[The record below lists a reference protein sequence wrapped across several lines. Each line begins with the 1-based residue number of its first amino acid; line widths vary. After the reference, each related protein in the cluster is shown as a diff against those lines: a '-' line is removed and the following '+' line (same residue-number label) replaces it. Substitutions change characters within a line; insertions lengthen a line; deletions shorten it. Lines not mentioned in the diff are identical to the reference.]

1 METENIQLEDYFK
14 YSEGGILKRNAKLHS
29 DISNFIK
36 GDVPFK
42 GKFYCFYNK
51 IEMPTCKICS
61 GPVKFKNMTIG
72 FNDYCSNDC
81 RYSDGDLKER
91 KRKTNLERYGVDN
104 PSKSSIIKEKVKESN
119 NKKFGYDYP
128 LQSSEVKERFRNTNL
143 EKYGVD
149 NPSKL
154 KEFRERAENTNLEKF
169 GVKHAMQNTKIADDL
184 KLYFINEYGVDNPS
198 KLKEVRERAE
208 NTNLEKFGVKHAMQN
223 KIIKEISKTSILKKY
238 GDYYSNTQE
247 YKNIMNRILL
257 DRNNKEVNNE
267 ELSLISFNKSEYTI
281 LCKGCNKV
289 FNIQRQLYR
298 NRKNLNKKVCLI
310 CNPITNGSSSLEFE
324 LSNFIKSIYSGDIIN
339 NYRYE
344 NKEIDIF
351 LPDLN
356 VGFEFNGLYWH
367 SELHKDKK
375 YHYDKIKF
383 FERES
388 ISIMMIWEDD
398 WEYKKD
404 IIHSMIRS
412 KIYIVTRKIFARKC
426 EVRSISDNKMVS
438 NFLNNNHLQG
448 NINSS
453 IKIGL
458 FYNNELVSLM
468 TFGKLRKSLGSKT
481 AQNEFELLRFC
492 NIKDTIVVGGASRLL
507 EFFKRNF
514 EYSRIVSYSKNCI
527 GNGNL
532 YKTIGFKLI
541 SETEIDYS
549 WVINKIRYHRFSFRK
564 DALISQGYDINKTE
578 VEIMYD
584 RGYFRVFGAG
594 NKKWLLDK

>member
-14 YSEGGILKRNAKLHS
+14 YSEGGILKRNANLHS

-51 IEMPTCKICS
+51 IEMPTCKICR

-81 RYSDGDLKER
+81 RYSDSDLKER

-154 KEFRERAENTNLEKF
+154 KE
-169 GVKHAMQNTKIADDL
+169 
-184 KLYFINEYGVDNPS
+184 
-198 KLKEVRERAE
+198 VRKKAE

-223 KIIKEISKTSILKKY
+223 KIIKEISKISILKKY

-247 YKNIMNRILL
+247 YKNIMNRIVL

-310 CNPITNGSSSLEFE
+310 CNPITNVSSSLESE

-404 IIHSMIRS
+404 IIRSMIRS

-426 EVRSISDNKMVS
+426 EVRNISDNKMVS

-468 TFGKLRKSLGSKT
+468 SFGKLRKSLGSKT

-564 DALISQGYDINKTE
+564 DVLISQGYDINKTE

-594 NKKWLLDK
+594 NKKWILDK